1 MTFLKAPRD
10 TDLHSAVGA
19 APVTPSNDDDLTN
32 GECRALY
39 VGTGGAVSLDVGN
52 STAVIFAGVAS
63 GTVLP
68 VRAKRVR
75 STGTDASDIV
85 ALY

>member
-1 MTFLKAPRD
+1 MSFLKAPRNS
-10 TDLHSAVGA
+10 DLHSAVGA
-19 APVTPSNDDDLTN
+19 AAVTPSNDADLPN

-39 VGTGGAVSLDVGN
+39 VGATGNLSLDVGN
-52 STAVIFAGVAS
+52 STAVVFVGVPA

-75 STGTDASDIV
+75 VTGTDASSIV

>member
-1 MTFLKAPRD
+1 MSFLKAPRE

-19 APVTPSNDDDLTN
+19 AAVTPSNDADLTN

-39 VGTGGAVSLDVGN
+39 VGTGGALSLDVGN
-52 STAVIFAGVAS
+52 STAVIFAGVPS
-63 GTVLP
+63 GTILP
-68 VRAKRVR
+68 IRVKRVR
-75 STGTDASDIV
+75 ATGTDAEDIV

>member
-1 MTFLKAPRD
+1 MSFLKAPRE

-19 APVTPSNDDDLTN
+19 AAVTPADDADLTN

-39 VGTGGAVSLDVGN
+39 VGTGGNLSLDVGN
-52 STAVIFAGVAS
+52 STAVVFVGVTA

-68 VRAKRVR
+68 IRVKRVR
-75 STGTDASDIV
+75 STSTTASNIV

>member
-1 MTFLKAPRD
+1 VY
-10 TDLHSAVGA
+10 SAVGA
-19 APVTPSNDDDLTN
+19 AAVTPNNDADLTN

-39 VGTGGAVSLDVGN
+39 IGTGGALSLDIGN
-52 STAVIFAGVAS
+52 STAVIFAAVPG

-75 STGTDASDIV
+75 ATGTGATNIV

>member
-1 MTFLKAPRD
+1 MSFLKAIRAID
-10 TDLHSAVGA
+10 MYSAVDA
-19 APVTPSNDDDLTN
+19 AAVTPSDSTDLTN

-39 VGTGGAVSLDVGN
+39 IGGTGAVSLDVGN
-52 STAVIFAGVAS
+52 STAVVFAGVPA

-75 STGTDASDIV
+75 STGTAATNIV